1 MYVRTYVYVRMHQ
14 PLRPPEAHPF
24 VTYNVPTVEQLAEW
38 LDVWGVEIRS
48 HVCMYVYMY
57 AWFERKINRYN
68 YIIVVPI
75 SFVSKNVCIFVCMY
89 VCTYVYMYV
98 CKYTCITS
106 MYVKYM
112 YNSLLPTAVHVSIW
126 LAIYLG
132 WFTKKDPHKSPKYS
146 GFPIHFIKAFGTCG
160 GLFLGD
166 QPKWKIS
173 RYGTFETLILKQA

>member
-1 MYVRTYVYVRMHQ
+1 MCLQLSNWRNGWTYGVLRFDPMY
-14 PLRPPEAHPF
+14 
-24 VTYNVPTVEQLAEW
+24 
-38 LDVWGVEIRS
+38 
-48 HVCMYVYMY
+48 VCMYVYMY

-89 VCTYVYMYV
+89 VCTYVCMYVCMYV